1 MNLSD
6 GIRHFNEGDFFEAH
20 EAWEKEWRN
29 AVASP
34 EKHFLQGM
42 IMIAAAL
49 YHYLK
54 KESAGTAKLLDK
66 GLELLTANRDAGLA
80 IEREDFLRATA
91 VFREEFRAGRNL
103 SPADF
108 PKIRQ
113 SRRA

>member
-1 MNLSD
+1 MNLSEGIGRFND
-6 GIRHFNEGDFFEAH
+6 GYFFEAH

-29 AVASP
+29 AGDSR

-66 GLELLTANRDAGLA
+66 GLELLTASGDADIP
-80 IEREDFLRATA
+80 IEKEEFLRA
-91 VFREEFRAGRNL
+91 VHSLREEFKAGKNL
-103 SPADF
+103 VPADF
-108 PKIRQ
+108 PKVRERRQ
-113 SRRA
+113 T

>member
-1 MNLSD
+1 MNLSE

-29 AVASP
+29 AADSP

-66 GLELLTANRDAGLA
+66 GLELLTANRDASLA

>member
-1 MNLSD
+1 MNLSEGIDRFND
-6 GIRHFNEGDFFEAH
+6 GNFFEAH

-29 AVASP
+29 AGDSR

-66 GLELLTANRDAGLA
+66 GLELLTANRDADIE
-80 IEREDFLRATA
+80 IERDDFLRATNSL
-91 VFREEFRAGRNL
+91 REEFRAGRSL
-103 SPADF
+103 SLADF
-108 PKIRQ
+108 PKITQ
-113 SRRA
+113 G